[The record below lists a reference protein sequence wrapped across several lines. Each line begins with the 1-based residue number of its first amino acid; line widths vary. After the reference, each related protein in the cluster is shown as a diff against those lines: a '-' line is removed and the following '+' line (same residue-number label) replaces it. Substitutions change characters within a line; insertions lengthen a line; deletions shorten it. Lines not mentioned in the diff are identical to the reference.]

1 MGPGSYHV
9 YAKAED
15 AFHIY
20 ITCSSARNVPFE
32 VDFTGVFFYFT
43 VSTFCWH
50 AQHAMPLTHED
61 LSGLAICCKEIRI
74 PAAHY

>member
-20 ITCSSARNVPFE
+20 ITCSSARNVSFE

-43 VSTFCWH
+43 VSAFVWH
-50 AQHAMPLTHED
+50 MPSMQCLR
-61 LSGLAICCKEIRI
+61 LIRTCRNL
-74 PAAHY
+74 PFAVR